1 MTATPD
7 CILNL
12 IVDPATEDAVTDW
25 LLDQQDVQGFT
36 SINAHGHGASPHSMT
51 LAEQVTGRQR
61 RVMFM
66 LHLTRECAEQLLA
79 HFGAEF
85 PGSGAHYWLMPALGG
100 GRVTGD

>member
-1 MTATPD
+1 MTTD

-25 LLDQQDVQGFT
+25 LLDHQEVPGFT
-36 SINAHGHGASPHSMT
+36 SIHAYGHGASPHSMT

-66 LHLTRECAEQLLA
+66 LHLTLESAEQLLGR
-79 HFGAEF
+79 FRDDF
-85 PGSGAHYWLMPALGG
+85 PGSGAHYWLMPALDGG
-100 GRVTGD
+100 PVVAA